1 MRSKYLNENSGSYVV
16 DDGFSELG
24 GVKKIFTYRGTL
36 EDSILDSATTA
47 YADNDA
53 IANCGALD
61 VTVPGGFEAATKILI
76 EKIVFMPSTAAGN
89 TSVGN
94 INAGTSSSDAL
105 NAAITGQVELMGAG
119 ATYRNANL
127 AADLTITEVD
137 CDFNGST
144 IQWAQPLI
152 ILPVATNNVYVG
164 TTTALN
170 HATNFDAGRYQF
182 SIEYTV
188 L

>member
-1 MRSKYLNENSGSYVV
+1 MRSDVLNSNSGSYVV
-16 DDGFSELG
+16 DNGFDELG

-36 EDSILDSATTA
+36 EDSLLDSATTA
-47 YADNDA
+47 YTDNDS

-61 VTVPGGFEAATKILI
+61 VTVPAGFEAATKILI
-76 EKIVFMPSTAAGN
+76 EKIVFMPSTAAGA
-89 TSVGN
+89 TCVGN
-94 INAGTSSSDAL
+94 INTGTSSSDAL

-127 AADLTITEVD
+127 AADLSITEVD

-152 ILPVATNNVYVG
+152 ILPVATNNIYVATG
-164 TTTALN
+164 TAIN

>member
-1 MRSKYLNENSGSYVV
+1 MRSKYLNENSSNYVV
-16 DDGFSELG
+16 DDGFDELA
-24 GVKKIFTYRGTL
+24 GVKKVFTYRGSL
-36 EDSILDSATTA
+36 EEAFLDSATTA
-47 YADNDA
+47 YADNDV

-61 VTVPGGFEAATKILI
+61 VTVPAGHEAATKILI
-76 EKIVFMPSTAAGN
+76 EKIVFMPSTAAGA
-89 TSVGN
+89 TCVGN
-94 INAGTSSSDAL
+94 INAGTASTDAL
-105 NAAITGQVELMGAG
+105 NAAITGQVELFGAG

-127 AADLTITEVD
+127 AADLSITEVD
-137 CDFNGST
+137 ADFNGST

-152 ILPVATNNVYVG
+152 ILPVATNNIYVG
-164 TTTALN
+164 VTTTIN